1 MKSHANPQFYKALDK
16 LPLSV
21 RQAARQVYKQFIQDP
36 YHPSLH
42 FKQVH
47 PNKPIYSVRINIDY
61 RAVGVRKGDTVVW
74 FWIGSHADYD
84 KLISEM

>member
-1 MKSHANPQFYKALDK
+1 VKSHANSRFYKALSR

-21 RQAARQVYKQFIQDP
+21 RQAARDAYKQFTKDP

-47 PNKPIYSVRINIDY
+47 PSKPIYSVRINIDY
-61 RAVGVRKGDTVVW
+61 RAVGVRQEDTVIW
-74 FWIGSHADYD
+74 FWIGSHADYN
-84 KLISEM
+84 KMISEL